1 MSTIEKDSATNENSR
16 LVDSYVT
23 ELRATR
29 RLARNTIESYSRD
42 LIKLVAFSEQS
53 SSRLNSL
60 KRGELERFVRQ
71 LMEHGSSP
79 RSVGRLVAAVRGF
92 YKFLARERL
101 VKINP
106 ADDLRAPKGR
116 QTLPKFLSLDE
127 VDRLLEQPNTKTILG
142 LRDRALIELLYATG
156 MRASEITSLSI
167 SDLNLSSG
175 YLTCLGK
182 GSKERIVPMGR
193 PAVMWVRKYMES
205 ARETLSRQNN
215 LDCLFF
221 NHRGTQL
228 SRVGFW
234 KLLKKYG
241 KEAGLP
247 ADFSPHVIRH
257 SFATHLL
264 ERGADLRSIQTLL
277 GHADL
282 STTQIYTHILE
293 ARLKAV
299 YEEFHPRSS

>member
-1 MSTIEKDSATNENSR
+1 VSTPNKNSVAVKNSG
-16 LVDSYVT
+16 LVDSYVN

-29 RLARNTIESYSRD
+29 RLAKNTIESYSRD
-42 LIKLVAFSEQS
+42 LVKLVSFSDRSRHHLS
-53 SSRLNSL
+53 SLNRAHL
-60 KRGELERFVRQ
+60 ELFVRE
-71 LMEHGSSP
+71 LMENEASP
-79 RSVGRLVAAVRGF
+79 RSVARLVAAVRGF
-92 YKFLARERL
+92 YKFLVRERL
-101 VKINP
+101 AKNNP
-106 ADDLRAPKGR
+106 ADDLRAPKAR
-116 QTLPKFLSLDE
+116 QNLPKFLSLEE
-127 VDRLLEQPNTKTILG
+127 VDRLLEQPDTKTVLG

-156 MRASEITSLSI
+156 MRASEITSLSM
-167 SDLNLSSG
+167 SNLNLSSG

-182 GSKERIVPMGR
+182 GSKERLVPMGR
-193 PAVMWVRKYMES
+193 PAVMWIRRYKES
-205 ARETLSRQNN
+205 ARRTLDKKKN

-234 KLLKKYG
+234 KILKKYG

-277 GHADL
+277 GHSDL

-299 YEEFHPRSS
+299 YEEFHPRS